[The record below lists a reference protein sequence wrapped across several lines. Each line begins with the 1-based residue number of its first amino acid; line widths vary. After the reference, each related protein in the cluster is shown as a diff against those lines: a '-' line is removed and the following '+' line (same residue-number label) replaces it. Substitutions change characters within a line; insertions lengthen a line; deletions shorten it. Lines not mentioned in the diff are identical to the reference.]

1 MFGFENSRQYSET
14 DILQP
19 KVFHMVKVC
28 FLYHQFRKEIFTT
41 EQSEWRNYEVTS
53 ISQMQINAA
62 FSKPTKAIVR
72 KTMIFKILP
81 FQVKSIT
88 NM

>member
-19 KVFHMVKVC
+19 KVFHMVKLC

-41 EQSEWRNYEVTS
+41 KQSYYGET
-53 ISQMQINAA
+53 MQ
-62 FSKPTKAIVR
+62 PLPLVR
-72 KTMIFKILP
+72 CKSMMP
-81 FQVKSIT
+81 FQNQQKLLSVNYDI
-88 NM
+88 